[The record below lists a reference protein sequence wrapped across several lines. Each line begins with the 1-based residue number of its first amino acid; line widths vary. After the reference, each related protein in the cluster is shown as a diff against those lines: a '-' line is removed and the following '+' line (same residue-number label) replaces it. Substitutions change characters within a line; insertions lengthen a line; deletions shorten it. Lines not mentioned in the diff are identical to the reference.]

1 MSINSALQAGVSGLI
16 ANSSAL
22 AAISD
27 NIANVN
33 TVGYK
38 RQQANFSTM
47 VTSQTRGGT
56 YSAGGVSAKTHQ
68 FVTQQGLSQSTTS
81 ALDLSISGSGFFV
94 GTAKAEGILP
104 SDIRSFT
111 RAGSFQLDDSGYLR
125 NDAGLYLQ
133 GWVADSTGEIATDPS
148 DLSRLRPIN
157 VASVGGSA
165 QATTKATINA
175 NLKSGQAISPAAG
188 DIVKLGVLDDN
199 ATPVA
204 HDLSLV
210 YTPTGTANQYS
221 LVVSEGGTPR
231 PAVVMTYSATTGLL
245 TSPAAPTVGITLASG
260 DDVTFASIGA
270 GNDDEAS
277 ILKYDAVTNNMA
289 MYDAT
294 ATPVVGVKP
303 DFELQLPVSDSKGG
317 KRTLAVSFLKSDT
330 PNQWYAEI
338 RAVPASDL
346 DGPANGLI
354 KSGLVAFTPE
364 GRFDTVAMAAMGP
377 GVALLDPASP
387 VINIGGSS
395 ATAPTAPA
403 VQWAEGLGIGAQ
415 DITLELGGAAGG
427 LTQYDSPSV
436 VQAVTTNGTAFGNL
450 SNIAIDEDGFVTSIF
465 DNGVTRR
472 IAQVAIATFPNP
484 DGLIATDG
492 NAYRLSNASG
502 GFSLKAPGTG
512 GAGSIAPSTL
522 ESSTVDLST

>member
-47 VTSQTRGGT
+47 VTSQTRQGT

-175 NLKSGQAISPAAG
+175 NLKSGQTISAAALGAAAVPPVTPYAAG
-188 DIVKLGVLDDN
+188 DMAD
-199 ATPVA
+199 
-204 HDLSLV
+204 
-210 YTPTGTANQYS
+210 
-221 LVVSEGGTPR
+221 
-231 PAVVMTYSATTGLL
+231 
-245 TSPAAPTVGITLASG
+245 
-260 DDVTFASIGA
+260 
-270 GNDDEAS
+270 
-277 ILKYDAVTNNMA
+277 YDP
-289 MYDAT
+289 T
-294 ATPVVGVKP
+294 ATPIAGVKP
-303 DFELQLPVSDSKGG
+303 DFELQVPVSDSKGG
-317 KRTLAVSFLKSDT
+317 KRTLAVSFLKSDV

-346 DGPANGLI
+346 DGPTNGLI

-364 GRFDTVAMAAMGP
+364 GRFDTVAMSAMAA
-377 GVALLDPASP
+377 GVALLDPANP

-403 VQWAEGLGIGAQ
+403 VQWAEALGIGAQ

-450 SNIAIDEDGFVTSIF
+450 SNIAIDEDGFVTAIF

-522 ESSTVDLST
+522 ESSTVDLSTEFTGLITTQRAYSASSKIITTADQMLEELLTIKR